1 MYIKHLNSHSHTMR
15 SAFGTTHRTNRE
27 SERDAHRVR
36 NTDLE
41 ETYGAPNTLAQK
53 IASQASQGRN
63 THCQDRKSS
72 GCCRARRPP
81 SHPCP
86 RKCRGKCP
94 SARRECNKRSA
105 IQCSS
110 KPIQKNTRTASAM
123 HSINHP
129 NLRFLNS
136 SHRMITAGL
145 GMMSAT
151 GVVG

>member
-1 MYIKHLNSHSHTMR
+1 MR
-15 SAFGTTHRTNRE
+15 SASGMTHRTNRE

-41 ETYGAPNTLAQK
+41 ETYDAPNTLAQK
-53 IASQASQGRN
+53 LHLERHNERIRTAKTRDLEDVAEHEGRRR
-63 THCQDRKSS
+63 T
-72 GCCRARRPP
+72 RARE
-81 SHPCP
+81 SVEE
-86 RKCRGKCP
+86 
-94 SARRECNKRSA
+94 SARLRVANATSA
-105 IQCSS
+105 APFSVLS
-110 KPIQKNTRTASAM
+110 KPIQENTRTASAM